1 MLGCGI
7 IFFVNK
13 KEIEKILKD
22 KKAFPHRVR
31 YLKLK
36 ETYIS
41 WLIFTGGV
49 VYKIKR
55 PVQFSYLDFSTLKK
69 RKFFLAQELKLNQ
82 RLARE
87 IYLDVVPIAVN
98 NNKIRILEKSDSPL
112 LKDERIKDY
121 ALKMKEIPQRYYA
134 PFLLEKGCLKKE
146 ALAKLAKIIADFHEK
161 AETSKE
167 IEKYGG
173 LKIIRKNWEENFKQT
188 KPFAGKLINKA
199 IFLFIKKEIRR
210 FLKENRTLFE
220 KRIREK
226 KIRDCH
232 GDFHTGNIFI
242 GPKKIFVIDCLEF
255 NKRFRY
261 QDTAADAAFL
271 AMDLE
276 YLKRPDLSDY
286 FVKKYAARSKDKDL
300 LKILPF
306 YKCYRAYVRAKV
318 GCFSLPKADILSIK
332 RYFSLSFKYAFSLK
346 NRRPFLLIICG
357 QIGTGK
363 THLAEYLS
371 LITGAYLLRS
381 DVLRK
386 KMLGIPLFSRP
397 KKNIKEIYGEKTTEK
412 IYKKMYS
419 EGLKWIKNGR
429 PVILDATFS
438 REKYRKKIREAAE
451 RSGVPYLFVKCY
463 APEKEILA
471 RLKQRAKKKEIS
483 DATIEVYLK
492 RKQEFEKIKLKKRF
506 LRLNT
511 QGDNVE
517 QKANRVLKKLLSL
530 DAKRI

>member
-1 MLGCGI
+1 VLGCGI
-7 IFFVNK
+7 ILFVNK

-22 KKAFPHRVR
+22 KSGFPHRVR

-41 WLIFTGGV
+41 WLIFTGGI
-49 VYKIKR
+49 VYKIKK
-55 PVQFSYLDFSTLKK
+55 PVRFSYLDFSTIKK
-69 RKFFLAQELKLNQ
+69 RKFFLTQELKLNQ

-87 IYLDVVPIAVN
+87 VYLDVVPIAVRN
-98 NNKIRILEKSDSPL
+98 NRLRFLEKSDSPL
-112 LKDERIKDY
+112 LKGEKIKDY

-134 PFLLEKGCLKKE
+134 PSLLERGRLKKE
-146 ALAKLAKIIADFHEK
+146 VLGKLAKITADFHK
-161 AETSKE
+161 RAKTSKE
-167 IEKYGG
+167 IEKYGR

-188 KPFAGKLINKA
+188 RPFVGRAINKT
-199 IFLFIKKEIRR
+199 IFVFIKKEVRR
-210 FLKENRTLFE
+210 FLKENRNLFE

-242 GPKKIFVIDCLEF
+242 GPKKIFTIDCLEF

-286 FVKKYAARSKDKDL
+286 FVKKYAAKSKDKDL
-300 LKILPF
+300 FKILPF

-318 GCFSLPKADILSIK
+318 GCFSLPKGDVLSIK
-332 RYFSLSFKYAFSLK
+332 RYFSLSFRYALSLK

-386 KMLGIPLFSRP
+386 KMLGIPLFSHP
-397 KKNIKEIYGEKTTEK
+397 KKNIKKIYGEKTTER
-412 IYKKMYS
+412 IYKKMSS
-419 EGLKWIKNGR
+419 EALKWLKRGR

-438 REKYRKKIREAAE
+438 KEKHRKKIRESAE
-451 RSGVPYLFVKCY
+451 RSGFPYLFVECY

-483 DATIEVYLK
+483 DATVEVYLK
-492 RKQEFEKIKLKKRF
+492 RKQEFEKIKLKRRF
-506 LRLNT
+506 LKLNT
-511 QGDNVE
+511 QGNNVE

-530 DAKRI
+530 DTERI